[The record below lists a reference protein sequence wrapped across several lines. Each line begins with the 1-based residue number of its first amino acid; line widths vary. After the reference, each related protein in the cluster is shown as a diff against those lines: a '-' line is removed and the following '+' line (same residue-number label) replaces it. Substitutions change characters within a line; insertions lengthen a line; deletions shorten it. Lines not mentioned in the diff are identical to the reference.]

1 MRSNSFNSGQEPE
14 RAQQAARVAAETSC
28 ARCCEAV
35 EPDGVS
41 AELLEIF
48 GEKICLDCA
57 EAVFNGDDR
66 EEAV

>member
-1 MRSNSFNSGQEPE
+1 MLTHQKREAIA
-14 RAQQAARVAAETSC
+14 AQSSC